1 MKRLLV
7 IQFLLFVSVAGTAF
21 AHEVRP
27 AYLELRQTS
36 ADTYNVLWKVPGR
49 GEDLR
54 FGVYVR
60 LPANCVKIGEVR
72 TAVVNNAFSDR
83 WTVKCEGGLNGGTIL
98 IEGLSSTM
106 IDVLARLQR
115 LDGTSQVTR
124 LTPDTP
130 SFIVESTP
138 SKMHAA
144 ATYVS
149 LGVEHI
155 LYGIDHLLFV
165 FGLMLLVRDF
175 RSLVKTITAFTIAHS
190 ITLAAATLG
199 FVHFEVAPVEATIAL
214 SILFLAAELV
224 RAQRGESGIAQRAP
238 WIVAFAFGLLHGLG
252 FASTLG
258 RMGLPHSDIPL
269 ALLLFNVG
277 VELGQ
282 LGFVIVFIGFVR
294 SLATLEIRWPDW
306 TRAIP
311 AYSIGTFAALTFL
324 QRFDAIFW

>member
-1 MKRLLV
+1 MKHSLV
-7 IQFLLFVSVAGTAF
+7 PFLLFIFFAEGVF

-36 ADTYNVLWKVPGR
+36 ADTYDVLWKVPGR
-49 GEDLR
+49 GEELR

-60 LPANCVKIGEVR
+60 LPANCQRIGELR
-72 TAVVNNAFSDR
+72 TTVVNNAFSDR
-83 WTVKCEGGLNGGTIL
+83 WTVQCVGGIAGGAIS
-98 IEGLSSTM
+98 IEGLTSTV
-106 IDVLARLQR
+106 IDVVVRLQR
-115 LDGTSQVTR
+115 LDGTTQVTR
-124 LTPDTP
+124 LTPDAP
-130 SFIVESTP
+130 SFIVESAP
-138 SKMHAA
+138 SKVHL
-144 ATYVS
+144 ATTYLS
-149 LGVEHI
+149 LGIEHI

-165 FGLMLLVRDF
+165 LGLLLLVHNF
-175 RSLVKTITAFTIAHS
+175 RSLVKTITAFTVAHS

-199 FVHFEVAPVEATIAL
+199 FVHVQVAPVEATIAL

-224 RAQRGESGIAQRAP
+224 RSQRGESGIAQRAP

-258 RMGLPHSDIPL
+258 NMGLPHSDIPL

-294 SLATLEIRWPDW
+294 SLATLEIRWPNW

-311 AYSIGTFAALTFL
+311 AYSIGTFAAMTLL

>member
-1 MKRLLV
+1 VKRSLPL
-7 IQFLLFVSVAGTAF
+7 FLLFIFFAEGAF

-36 ADTYNVLWKVPGR
+36 AETYDVLWKVPGR

-54 FGVYVR
+54 FGIYVR
-60 LPANCVKIGEVR
+60 LPANCQKIGEVR
-72 TAVVNNAFSDR
+72 TMVVNNAFSDR
-83 WTVKCEGGLNGGTIL
+83 WTAQCKRGLTGGTIL

-106 IDVLARLQR
+106 IDVLVRLQR
-115 LDGTSQVTR
+115 FDGTTQVTR
-124 LTPDTP
+124 LTPDAP
-130 SFIVESTP
+130 SFVVESAP
-138 SKMHAA
+138 SKVHMAV
-144 ATYVS
+144 TYVS

-165 FGLMLLVRDF
+165 LGLMLLVRDF

-199 FVHFEVAPVEATIAL
+199 FVHVEVAPVEATIAL

-224 RAQRGESGIAQRAP
+224 RAQRGESGIAHRAP

-282 LGFVIVFIGFVR
+282 LGFVIVFIGFVC

-311 AYSIGTFAALTFL
+311 AYAIGSFAALTFL
-324 QRFDAIFW
+324 QRLDAIFW

>member
-1 MKRLLV
+1 MKRSRPL
-7 IQFLLFVSVAGTAF
+7 FLLFIFFAEGAF

-36 ADTYNVLWKVPGR
+36 AETYDVLWKVPGR

-54 FGVYVR
+54 FGIYVR
-60 LPANCVKIGEVR
+60 LPANCQKIGEVR
-72 TAVVNNAFSDR
+72 TMVVNNAFSDR
-83 WTVKCEGGLNGGTIL
+83 WTAQCKGGLTGGTIL

-106 IDVLARLQR
+106 IDVLVRLQR
-115 LDGTSQVTR
+115 FDGTTQVTR
-124 LTPDTP
+124 LTPDAP
-130 SFIVESTP
+130 SFVVESAP
-138 SKMHAA
+138 SKVHMAV
-144 ATYVS
+144 TYVS

-165 FGLMLLVRDF
+165 LGLMLLVRDF

-199 FVHFEVAPVEATIAL
+199 FVHVEVAPVEATIAL

-224 RAQRGESGIAQRAP
+224 RAQRGESGIAHRAP

-311 AYSIGTFAALTFL
+311 AYAIGSSAALTFL
-324 QRFDAIFW
+324 QRLDAIFW

>member
-1 MKRLLV
+1 MKSSLV
-7 IQFLLFVSVAGTAF
+7 PFLLFIFFAEDAF

-36 ADTYNVLWKVPGR
+36 ADTYDVLWKVPGR
-49 GEDLR
+49 GDDLR
-54 FGVYVR
+54 FGIYVR
-60 LPANCVKIGEVR
+60 LPGNCQRIGELR
-72 TAVVNNAFSDR
+72 TAAVNNAFGDR
-83 WTVKCEGGLNGGTIL
+83 WTVQCKGGLTGGTIL
-98 IEGLSSTM
+98 IEGLASTV
-106 IDVLARLQR
+106 IDVLVRLQR
-115 LDGTSQVTR
+115 LDGTTQVTR
-124 LTPDTP
+124 LAPDAP
-130 SFIVESTP
+130 SFVVESAP
-138 SKMHAA
+138 SKVHAA

-165 FGLMLLVRDF
+165 LGLMLLVRDF

-199 FVHFEVAPVEATIAL
+199 FVHVEVAPVEATIAL

-224 RAQRGESGIAQRAP
+224 RSQRGESGLAQRAP

-258 RMGLPHSDIPL
+258 KMGLPHADIPL

-282 LGFVIVFIGFVR
+282 LGFVIVFLGFVR
-294 SLATLEIRWPDW
+294 SLATLEIRWPVW

-311 AYSIGTFAALTFL
+311 AYVIGSFAALTFL